1 MRAEISAGE
10 ALVGLLED
18 WGVKTIFGIPGV
30 HNVEMYRAL
39 PRSGITHIL
48 PRHEQ
53 GAGFMADG
61 YARATGK
68 PGTCFT
74 ITGPG
79 LLNILTP
86 LGQAW
91 SDSSPVFVMS
101 TTLDITDGVQGRGR
115 LHEMLSQRNAAASVT
130 AHHWL
135 AATPADMQDAVASA
149 FAIMQSQRPR
159 PCYLELPLD
168 LLQQPA
174 GDGWKARG
182 LPGKP
187 QPDATQAKAAA
198 TLLASAKNPI
208 LLFGGGAVDASVQ
221 ARAIMERTG
230 AIALTTVAGKGI
242 VPSSPPLCLG
252 SRMPQQ
258 RVRRLL
264 QKADVILAVGTEI
277 SETDLWELAIQIPG
291 KIIRVDVD
299 PASLAKPHTSTIA
312 MLSDAAPALQMILD
326 HLPAMDVSARTQSNA
341 KFVADH
347 IANETQNEDD
357 LRKDLRRI
365 LSVLRQALPPDTII
379 ASDMTQIAYAGNEI
393 FPMEHPR
400 CWIHPV
406 GFGTLGFALPAA
418 IGAKAGLPQRPVVA
432 MLGDYGFQYTVNEL
446 GTAAELK
453 QSLPVLLW
461 NNDALGQIRDDMVN
475 KAIEPNAVTLINPDF
490 QSLARA
496 YGCLAEK
503 PATLAE
509 LGPAITRAFAAGK
522 PTLIEMTPRM
532 LRG

>member
-1 MRAEISAGE
+1 
-10 ALVGLLED
+10 
-18 WGVKTIFGIPGV
+18 
-30 HNVEMYRAL
+30 
-39 PRSGITHIL
+39 
-48 PRHEQ
+48 
-53 GAGFMADG
+53 
-61 YARATGK
+61 
-68 PGTCFT
+68 
-74 ITGPG
+74 
-79 LLNILTP
+79 
-86 LGQAW
+86 
-91 SDSSPVFVMS
+91 
-101 TTLDITDGVQGRGR
+101 
-115 LHEMLSQRNAAASVT
+115 
-130 AHHWL
+130 
-135 AATPADMQDAVASA
+135 
-149 FAIMQSQRPR
+149 
-159 PCYLELPLD
+159 
-168 LLQQPA
+168 
-174 GDGWKARG
+174 
-182 LPGKP
+182 
-187 QPDATQAKAAA
+187 
-198 TLLASAKNPI
+198 
-208 LLFGGGAVDASVQ
+208 
-221 ARAIMERTG
+221 
-230 AIALTTVAGKGI
+230 
-242 VPSSPPLCLG
+242 
-252 SRMPQQ
+252 
-258 RVRRLL
+258 
-264 QKADVILAVGTEI
+264 
-277 SETDLWELAIQIPG
+277 
-291 KIIRVDVD
+291 
-299 PASLAKPHTSTIA
+299 
-312 MLSDAAPALQMILD
+312 
-326 HLPAMDVSARTQSNA
+326 MDVSARTQSNA